1 MAAHTKLK
9 EGEEK
14 TFEEERI
21 PKWKRID
28 VFSF

>member
-9 EGEEK
+9 GEEK